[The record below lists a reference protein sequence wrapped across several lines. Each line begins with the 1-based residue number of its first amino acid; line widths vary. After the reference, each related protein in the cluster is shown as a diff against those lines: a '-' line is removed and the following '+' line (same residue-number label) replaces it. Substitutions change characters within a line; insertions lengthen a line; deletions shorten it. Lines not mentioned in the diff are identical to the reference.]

1 MEDILGI
8 VVVILVYA
16 FVLRGKNKGKKKKN
30 SKGAVKN
37 PAGRG
42 ADRAAAFRQA
52 FSEIP
57 PASAP
62 VQEGERRPAQIRTK
76 LEEEMH
82 AREAEGKVSGRPE
95 RERRGVDGETPPEK
109 RARPGMRFVDVL
121 PNRMRDAGEGEDP
134 CHVGAASREED
145 VFAPRETDRRK
156 EEALARD
163 VLRGVV
169 MSEILMRPHER
180 AALRRAK
187 RRM

>member
-82 AREAEGKVSGRPE
+82 AREAEGKASGPVSYTHLDVYKRQRPICLLNF
-95 RERRGVDGETPPEK
+95 
-109 RARPGMRFVDVL
+109 FVFFW
-121 PNRMRDAGEGEDP
+121 
-134 CHVGAASREED
+134 S
-145 VFAPRETDRRK
+145 
-156 EEALARD
+156 
-163 VLRGVV
+163 
-169 MSEILMRPHER
+169 
-180 AALRRAK
+180 
-187 RRM
+187 